1 MADRL
6 DSESRHLF
14 PVTFAIFCTV
24 YWGYYAWSDTL
35 EEHMI
40 NATTYG
46 EHSASD

>member
-14 PVTFAIFCTV
+14 PITFAIFCTV

-35 EEHMI
+35 EHNMI
-40 NATTYG
+40 DAIPYG
-46 EHSASD
+46 LHNSE